1 MPEPTLVLLRHGK
14 SDWSHDDVDDLR
26 RPLAGRGER
35 QAPEAGRWLAGN
47 VQSIDLALVSPAVR
61 ARATWDLVAAEL
73 DQPPRT
79 LVDDRVYEASVDDLL
94 SVVREIDDEA
104 HTVVLV
110 GHNPGL
116 EDLAHTLTGQAVAM
130 PTSALAVLTMSG
142 SWSTAGPGSALL
154 RHSGRPPGP

>member
-14 SDWSHDDVDDLR
+14 SDWSDDDVDDLR

-73 DQPPRT
+73 DQPPRA
-79 LVDDRVYEASVDDLL
+79 LVDDRVYEAAVDDLL
-94 SVVREIDDEA
+94 SVVRAIEDEA

-116 EDLAHTLTGQAVAM
+116 EDLAHTLTDQAVAM

-154 RHSGRPPGP
+154 RQSGRPPGP

>member
-14 SDWSHDDVDDLR
+14 SDWSDDDVDDLR

-73 DQPPRT
+73 DQPPRA

-116 EDLAHTLTGQAVAM
+116 EDLAHTLTDQAVAM

-154 RHSGRPPGP
+154 RQSGRPPGP

>member
-1 MPEPTLVLLRHGK
+1 MPERALVLLRHGK
-14 SDWSHDDVDDLR
+14 SDWSDDDVDDLR
-26 RPLAGRGER
+26 RPLSRRGER
-35 QAPEAGRWLAGN
+35 QAPEAGRWLSGN
-47 VQSIDLALVSPAVR
+47 VQSIDLAVVSPAVR
-61 ARATWDLVAAEL
+61 ARATWDLVSAAL
-73 DQPPRT
+73 DHPPRA

-94 SVVREIDDEA
+94 SVVQEIDDEA

-116 EDLAHTLTGQAVAM
+116 EDLAHTLTGQAVAL

-154 RHSGRPPGP
+154 RQSGRPPGP

>member
-14 SDWSHDDVDDLR
+14 SDWSDDDIDDLR

-35 QAPEAGRWLAGN
+35 QASEAGRWLSGN
-47 VQSIDLALVSPAVR
+47 VQSIDLAVVSPAVR
-61 ARATWDLVAAEL
+61 ARATWDLVSAEL
-73 DQPPRT
+73 DHPPRA
-79 LVDDRVYEASVDDLL
+79 LVDDRVYEAAVDDLL
-94 SVVREIDDEA
+94 SVVRAIEDEA

-116 EDLAHTLTGQAVAM
+116 EDLAHTLTDQAVAM

-154 RHSGRPPGP
+154 RQSGRPPGP

>member
-14 SDWSHDDVDDLR
+14 SDWSDDDVDDLR

-35 QAPEAGRWLAGN
+35 QAPEAGRWLAGS

-73 DQPPRT
+73 DQPPRA

-110 GHNPGL
+110 GHNPWL

-154 RHSGRPPGP
+154 RQSGRPPGP

>member
-1 MPEPTLVLLRHGK
+1 MPELTLVLLRHGK
-14 SDWSHDDVDDLR
+14 SDWSDDDVDDLR

-73 DQPPRT
+73 DQPPRA

-110 GHNPGL
+110 GHNPGI
-116 EDLAHTLTGQAVAM
+116 EDLAHVLTGRPVAM

-154 RHSGRPPGP
+154 RHSGRPPGA

>member
-14 SDWSHDDVDDLR
+14 SDWSDDDVDDLR

-73 DQPPRT
+73 DQPPRA

-94 SVVREIDDEA
+94 SVVREIDHEA

-116 EDLAHTLTGQAVAM
+116 EDLAQTLTGQAVAM

>member
-14 SDWSHDDVDDLR
+14 SDWSDDDVDDLR

-73 DQPPRT
+73 DQPPRA

-116 EDLAHTLTGQAVAM
+116 EHLAHTLTDQAVAM

-154 RHSGRPPGP
+154 RHAGRPPGP